1 MKMVNWK
8 KYDRSDNNLIELIH
22 RATTDESIKFKILM
36 DDFSRYDCT
45 LKQSINFRGLAYIKA
60 VDPDNG
66 NVYHFSVGDDN
77 IKPRDY
83 FVNTFDDPMVA

>member
-1 MKMVNWK
+1 MNMINWK

-45 LKQSINFRGLAYIKA
+45 LQQSINFRGLAYIKA

-77 IKPRDY
+77 IKSWDY
-83 FVNTFDDPMVA
+83 FDNNFDDPMVA

>member
-1 MKMVNWK
+1 MINWK

-45 LKQSINFRGLAYIKA
+45 LK
-60 VDPDNG
+60 
-66 NVYHFSVGDDN
+66 
-77 IKPRDY
+77 
-83 FVNTFDDPMVA
+83 